1 MPYLG
6 SEPGAI
12 TDAFT
17 DTFTGDG
24 SETAF
29 TLSGAST
36 TNAVFVRIHGV
47 VQRNGTDFNV
57 DGTTLTFTTAPPN
70 ASNNIV
76 VQFFAPGSIL
86 DAPSDNSITLAKLA
100 HGTDGN
106 LISYDTSGAPVAIAT
121 GNDGQ
126 VLTSAGAGAAPA
138 FEAIPA
144 AAVDLVLLSTQTAA
158 NAASIDFT
166 SSHFDNTTY
175 TSYVFKAFS
184 ISPATNAAFFMCR
197 TSSDGGSSYDSG
209 ASDYDWCVFHIDT
222 NGAANDIDLADDG
235 IDMFRSAGNTG
246 MSNVAAESGS
256 GTIHVDGAGVA
267 DYTKVYGEVLA
278 YDSASTASNC
288 KATFGGHRNSA
299 ADVDGI
305 QFLFSSGNLD
315 GTIKMYGMK

>member
-6 SEPGAI
+6 NEPGAI

-17 DTFTGDG
+17 DTFSGNGSNTG
-24 SETAF
+24 F
-29 TLSGAST
+29 TLTRAST
-36 TNAVFVRIHGV
+36 TNSVFVRIHGV
-47 VQRNGTDFNV
+47 MQRNGTDFTV

-76 VQFFAPGSIL
+76 VQFFTVGSIQTV
-86 DAPSDNSITLAKLA
+86 ADNAITLAKLA
-100 HGTDGN
+100 GGTDGN
-106 LISYDTSGAPVAIAT
+106 LITFDASGDPAFVTT

-144 AAVDLVLLSTQTAA
+144 VTVDLVLLSTQTAS

-166 SSHFDNTTY
+166 SSHFDNSTY

-184 ISPATNAAFFMCR
+184 ISPATNGAFFMCR

-209 ASDYDWCVFHIDT
+209 SSDYDWALFHIDT
-222 NGAANDIDLADDG
+222 NGSANDIDIADDG
-235 IDMFRSAGNTG
+235 IDMYRSAGNIG